1 MKKREIISLGFNVA
15 IVALSVICIV
25 LYPDLINFKFYSIL
39 SNYIVLIASLLM
51 VIFLLIKKDLS
62 LVPYPVILLKYVA
75 AISLA
80 LTIIVVLVVLIPLDY
95 GISGYGAGFY
105 LNMLSSTGLFR
116 HLLVPVLTIISFI
129 YFEGD
134 RRLNKRKTIVFP
146 IAYTLVYTVVIL
158 ILVLTDKITAPYPF
172 LDILYMP
179 VHSTIL
185 YFVLISFVDYFLAKY
200 LLLFNQMKAPR
211 VKLKR

>member
-1 MKKREIISLGFNVA
+1 MKKRELISLGFNVA
-15 IVALSVICIV
+15 IVALSAICIV
-25 LYPDLINFKFYSIL
+25 FYPDLINFKFYAVL
-39 SNYIVLIASLLM
+39 SNYIALIASLLM

-95 GISGYGAGFY
+95 GISDYGTGFY

-116 HLLVPVLTIISFI
+116 HLLVPVLTIVSFI

-146 IAYTLVYTVVIL
+146 IAYTLIYTVVIL

-185 YFVLISFVDYFLAKY
+185 YFVLIGFVDYFLAKY

>member
-1 MKKREIISLGFNVA
+1 MKKRELISLCFDVA
-15 IVALSVICIV
+15 IVALSVICII
-25 LYPDLINFKFYSIL
+25 LYPEQINFKYYTVL
-39 SNYIVLIASLLM
+39 SNCLALIASLLM
-51 VIFLLIKKDLS
+51 IIFLLIKKDLS

-95 GISGYGAGFY
+95 GISDYGTGFF
-105 LNMLSSTGLFR
+105 LFMLSSTGLFR
-116 HLLVPVLTIISFI
+116 RLLVPVLSIISFI

-134 RRLNKRKTIVFP
+134 RRLNKRKTIAFP
-146 IAYTLVYTVVIL
+146 IAYTLIYTVVIL

-185 YFVLISFVDYFLAKY
+185 YFVLIGFVDYFLAKY

>member
-1 MKKREIISLGFNVA
+1 MKKRELISLGFNVA
-15 IVALSVICIV
+15 IVALSVVCIV

-39 SNYIVLIASLLM
+39 SNYIALIASLLM

-95 GISGYGAGFY
+95 GISDYGTGFY

-116 HLLVPVLTIISFI
+116 HLLVPVLTIVSFI

-134 RRLNKRKTIVFP
+134 RRLNKRKTMVFP
-146 IAYTLVYTVVIL
+146 VAYTLIYTIVIL

>member
-25 LYPDLINFKFYSIL
+25 LYPDLITFKFYSIL
-39 SNYIVLIASLLM
+39 SNYIALIASLLM
-51 VIFLLIKKDLS
+51 GIFLLIKKDLS

-95 GISGYGAGFY
+95 GISDYGTGFY

-146 IAYTLVYTVVIL
+146 IAYTLIYTAIIL
-158 ILVLTDKITAPYPF
+158 ILVLTNKITAPYPF

>member
-1 MKKREIISLGFNVA
+1 MKKRELISLGFNVA

-25 LYPDLINFKFYSIL
+25 LYPDLINVKFYSIL
-39 SNYIVLIASLLM
+39 SNYIALIASLLM

-95 GISGYGAGFY
+95 GITDYGTGFY

-116 HLLVPVLTIISFI
+116 HLFVPVLTIISFI

-146 IAYTLVYTVVIL
+146 VAYTLVYTAVIL
-158 ILVLTDKITAPYPF
+158 ILVLTNKITAPYPF

-185 YFVLISFVDYFLAKY
+185 YFVLIGFVDYFLAKY

>member
-39 SNYIVLIASLLM
+39 SNYIALIASLLM

-95 GISGYGAGFY
+95 GISDYGTGFY

-172 LDILYMP
+172 VDILYMP
-179 VHSTIL
+179 IHSTIL
-185 YFVLISFVDYFLAKY
+185 YFVLIGFVDYFLAKY